1 MLPLLQTK
9 SSDFGLRSLIFD
21 ALTIFIRYKRRDP
34 RDSGCRGAGSV
45 PENSMYLGLAHCP
58 VRVLKAL
65 LPAYASS
72 SILEEEEV
80 LEINYKEC

>member
-1 MLPLLQTK
+1 MP
-9 SSDFGLRSLIFD
+9 
-21 ALTIFIRYKRRDP
+21 
-34 RDSGCRGAGSV
+34 GAGSV

-80 LEINYKEC
+80 LEINYKKC